1 MASSATNGLFALR
14 APMVKCREEAVARRL
29 CGFRE
34 SSRSGAKRETG
45 GEACEGGAGH
55 VARCAVGMADGCK
68 VRGERSFL
76 FTSWYSLLFFLIHVS
91 FQGLLISV

>member
-14 APMVKCREEAVARRL
+14 APMVKCREEGVARRV
-29 CGFRE
+29 CGSRE

-45 GEACEGGAGH
+45 REACEGGAGH

-76 FTSWYSLLFFLIHVS
+76 FTSLYSFLFFLNS
-91 FQGLLISV
+91 C